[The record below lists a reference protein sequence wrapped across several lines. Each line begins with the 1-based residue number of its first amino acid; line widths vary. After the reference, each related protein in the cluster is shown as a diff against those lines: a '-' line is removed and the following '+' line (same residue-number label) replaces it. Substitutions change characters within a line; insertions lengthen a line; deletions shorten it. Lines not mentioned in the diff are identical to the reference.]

1 MSPSIRQAAFL
12 CGTALC
18 GFGQPVLA
26 AETAEQAPERDYLPA
41 EIVVIG
47 TVQGYA
53 TVDGSTGTKT
63 PTPLI
68 DVPQTIAIMTEDQL
82 EDQAITQLS
91 EALRYVPGVSTESG
105 EGNRDAV
112 FIRGQETTADFYL
125 DGLRDDA
132 QYFRPLYNVARI
144 EVLKG
149 PNALIFGR
157 GGGGGVINRVSKTA
171 ELGASFGE
179 ANGSL
184 DNFGAFVLGGD
195 LNQALNDSVAL
206 RITGTYEE
214 FGNDRDFFDGRFIGL
229 TPTLTA
235 QLGPDTRLTATY
247 TRDDDQRLAD
257 RGIPS
262 FEGGPLR
269 GFEDTL
275 FGDPDFNLSD
285 TEVNIARSRLDHR
298 FSDSLSANFSVQ
310 YADYDKV
317 YANIVP
323 SGTNGTTVDLTGY
336 RNDTDRRNLIG
347 QANLVWQTST
357 GGLDHLLL
365 FGFEAGDQST
375 DDSRRT
381 AQFATPA
388 GPVSQ
393 IAVPLANVLQIPA
406 ISLTAPIRARNSE
419 LTTYS
424 AYLQDQIEIGDHVQL
439 IAGLRWDRFDLSTRD
454 QLSGNVNGRVDEKV
468 SPRVGLTVKP
478 DADLSFYASF
488 AQSFLPQSGDQ
499 FTSLSDVAAGL
510 EPEKFENLEIGA
522 KWLIRPDLFLTAA
535 LFRLDRTNTTA
546 PDPLVPGNILQTG
559 STRTKGAEFN
569 LVGKI
574 TPRWQANIAYT
585 WLDGEIR
592 DDTAAAPAGTRL
604 EQLPAN
610 QFSMWNRFQFSDA
623 FAAGLGVV
631 YQDEQFASV
640 SNAVT
645 LPDYWRVDAAL
656 YYDIGENISL
666 QLNIENLFD
675 ETYFPSAHGDSNIQP
690 AEPFSARI
698 GVRLRI

>member
-1 MSPSIRQAAFL
+1 MPPSIRQAAFL

-214 FGNDRDFFDGRFIGL
+214 FGNDRDFFDGRFIGI

-454 QLSGNVNGRVDEKV
+454 QLSGSVNGRVDEKV

>member
-214 FGNDRDFFDGRFIGL
+214 FGNDRDFFDGRFIGI

-454 QLSGNVNGRVDEKV
+454 QLSGSVNGRVDEKV

>member
-1 MSPSIRQAAFL
+1 MPSVIRRTSFL
-12 CGTALC
+12 CSSALC
-18 GFGQPVLA
+18 CLA
-26 AETAEQAPERDYLPA
+26 HPALAGDSADQAPERDYLPA

-47 TVQGYA
+47 SVQGYA

-63 PTPLI
+63 ATPLI
-68 DVPQTIAIMTEDQL
+68 DVPQTIAVMTEDQL

-132 QYFRPLYNVARI
+132 QYYRSLYNVARI

-157 GGGGGVINRVSKTA
+157 GGGGGAINRVSKTA
-171 ELGASFGE
+171 DPGDSFGE
-179 ANGSL
+179 ASGSL
-184 DNFGAFVLGGD
+184 DTFGAFALGGD
-195 LNQALNDSVAL
+195 LNQVLSEDIAL

-235 QLGPDTRLTATY
+235 QLGPDTRLTAAY
-247 TRDDDQRLAD
+247 TRDDDRRLAD

-262 FEGGPLR
+262 FNGGPLR

-275 FGDPDFNLSD
+275 FGDPEFNLSD
-285 TEVNIARSRLDHR
+285 AEVNIARARLDHR
-298 FSDSLSANFSVQ
+298 FSDRLSANVSFQ

-347 QANLVWQTST
+347 QANFIWQAET

-381 AQFATPA
+381 AQFATPG
-388 GPVSQ
+388 GPASR
-393 IAVPLANVLQIPA
+393 IAVPLAQVLDIPA

-419 LTTYS
+419 LTTFS
-424 AYLQDQIEIGDHVQL
+424 AYLQDQIEIGEHLQL
-439 IAGLRWDRFDLSTRD
+439 IAGLRWDRFDLDTRN
-454 QLSGNVNGRVDEKV
+454 QLTGATLGRVDEKV
-468 SPRVGLTVKP
+468 SPRFGITVKP
-478 DADLSFYASF
+478 DADLSIYASF

-499 FTSLSDVAAGL
+499 FTSLTNVAAGL
-510 EPEKFENLEIGA
+510 EPEKFENLELGA
-522 KWLIRPDLFLTAA
+522 KWLIRPDLFFTAA

-546 PDPLVPGNILQTG
+546 PDPLVPGNILQSG

-574 TPRWQANIAYT
+574 TPRWQANIGYT

-592 DDTAAAPAGTRL
+592 DATEAAPAGTRL
-604 EQLPAN
+604 EQLPEN
-610 QFSMWNRFQFSDA
+610 QFSLWNRFQFTDA

-631 YQDEQFASV
+631 YQDEQFASL

-656 YYDIGENISL
+656 FYDIGENISL

-675 ETYFPSAHGDSNIQP
+675 ETYYPSAHGDSNIQP
-690 AEPFSARI
+690 AEPFSARV
-698 GVRLRI
+698 GLRVRL

>member
-1 MSPSIRQAAFL
+1 MPPSIRQAAFL

-214 FGNDRDFFDGRFIGL
+214 FGNDRDFFDGRFIGI

-439 IAGLRWDRFDLSTRD
+439 IAGLRWDRFDLSTRG